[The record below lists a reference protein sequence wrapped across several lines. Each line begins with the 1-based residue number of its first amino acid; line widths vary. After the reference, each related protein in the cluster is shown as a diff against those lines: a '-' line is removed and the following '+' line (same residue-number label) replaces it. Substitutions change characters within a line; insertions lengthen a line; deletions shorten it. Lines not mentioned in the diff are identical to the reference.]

1 MKKNIMTLLASFM
14 SSSMLSSTKYY
25 GAVAFVPK
33 CSPSLSS
40 LKSSSMRHL
49 SSIQASSTAAGQNE
63 EGISRLETLKELLS
77 LTGAPGSKHCNA
89 PNDLHPVNIQ
99 NDSNEELL
107 QLHPHLVP
115 IAKSKSTGYYVCA
128 LRRAFADDAMYV
140 SSSNQPWP
148 IVESAVNAPGY
159 SLLALNSEHLM
170 RRIACQQDFNGS
182 QVAVNLYNQ
191 NLGQGILKDSSLDTP
206 YVPGSVNTL
215 GYGLSKYCLLRVGP
229 FPDLYQ
235 EMSLTHLSK
244 GDESSSL
251 IAAEAANGKFTGFA
265 STFRFYAEM
274 LNKFPNREDETKDA
288 ARVCLRMPLSSIGSD
303 VEDYMAVAIL
313 AGLANINDTSEDAMN
328 KLKEMYDKI
337 KAHEKEEQNSSAS
350 GPGQTSLTE
359 EQQAIEDVNDI
370 LDQMVFQSDR
380 DWSSIRKDMGDIYG
394 RVSGLQ
400 DMANFVDPSRSW
412 A

>member
-1 MKKNIMTLLASFM
+1 MKKMSLVASFM
-14 SSSMLSSTKYY
+14 GSILPSSKY
-25 GAVAFVPK
+25 GAAFVPQM
-33 CSPSLSS
+33 SSFLSS
-40 LKSSSMRHL
+40 SSRNL
-49 SSIQASSTAAGQNE
+49 SIQAQNE
-63 EGISRLETLKELLS
+63 DGISRLETLKELLS
-77 LTGAPGSKHCNA
+77 LTGAPGSKYCNS
-89 PNDLHPVNIQ
+89 PNDLSPIHL
-99 NDSNEELL
+99 NDETVQEEIL

-140 SSSNQPWP
+140 SSSHQPWP

-170 RRIACQQDFNGS
+170 RRIACQQDFDGS
-182 QVAVNLYNQ
+182 QVAVNMYNQ
-191 NLGQGILKDSSLDTP
+191 NLGQGILKDTSLDAP

-235 EMSLTHLSK
+235 EMSLAHLAK

-274 LNKFPNREDETKDA
+274 LNKFPNREEETKDA

-303 VEDYMAVAIL
+303 VSDYVAVSIL
-313 AGLANINDTSEDAMN
+313 AGLANINDTSEDAITR
-328 KLKEMYDKI
+328 LKEMYDKI
-337 KAHEKEEQNSSAS
+337 KAHEKEEQSSAG

-380 DWSSIRKDMGDIYG
+380 DWSSIRKDIGDVYG
-394 RVSGLQ
+394 KVSGLQ

>member
-1 MKKNIMTLLASFM
+1 MKKMSLVASFM
-14 SSSMLSSTKYY
+14 GSILPSSKY
-25 GAVAFVPK
+25 GAAFVPQM
-33 CSPSLSS
+33 SSFLSS
-40 LKSSSMRHL
+40 SSRNL
-49 SSIQASSTAAGQNE
+49 SIQAQNE
-63 EGISRLETLKELLS
+63 DGISRLETLKELLS
-77 LTGAPGSKHCNA
+77 LTGAPGSKYCNS
-89 PNDLHPVNIQ
+89 PNDLSLIHL
-99 NDSNEELL
+99 NDETVQEEIL

-140 SSSNQPWP
+140 SSSHQPWP
-148 IVESAVNAPGY
+148 IVESAANAPGY

-170 RRIACQQDFNGS
+170 RRIACQQDFDGS
-182 QVAVNLYNQ
+182 QVAVNMYNQ
-191 NLGQGILKDSSLDTP
+191 NLGQGILKDTSLDSP

-235 EMSLTHLSK
+235 EMSLAHLAK

-303 VEDYMAVAIL
+303 VSDYVAVSIL
-313 AGLANINDTSEDAMN
+313 AGLANINDTSEDAITR
-328 KLKEMYDKI
+328 LKEMYDKI
-337 KAHEKEEQNSSAS
+337 KAHEKEEQSSAG

-380 DWSSIRKDMGDIYG
+380 DWSSIRKDIGDIYG
-394 RVSGLQ
+394 KVSGLQ